1 MNSNSTSTIPP
12 ELVVTLQKAK
22 HVVVF
27 TGAGVSAESG
37 IPTFRDALTG
47 LWELFDAESLATP
60 EAFRKD
66 KELVWGW
73 YEWRRMK
80 VLRSQPNPAHLAIAE
95 LAQHV
100 PKLTVVTQNVDDLHE
115 RAGSTDVLHLH
126 GSLHSPR
133 CFACGRVHT
142 LAPGI
147 PEEPEGGRRLRPPL
161 CTYCGDFIRPGVV
174 WFGENLPQTVL
185 ESAFAAARECDM
197 LFSIGTSGIVQ
208 PAARIPALAKQAGAM
223 VVQVN
228 PAGTQL
234 DDDCNWSL
242 RGAAGVVMPR
252 LLEAA
257 FSPNG
262 MIAKVI

>member
-1 MNSNSTSTIPP
+1 
-12 ELVVTLQKAK
+12 
-22 HVVVF
+22 
-27 TGAGVSAESG
+27 
-37 IPTFRDALTG
+37 
-47 LWELFDAESLATP
+47 
-60 EAFRKD
+60 
-66 KELVWGW
+66 
-73 YEWRRMK
+73 
-80 VLRSQPNPAHLAIAE
+80 
-95 LAQHV
+95 
-100 PKLTVVTQNVDDLHE
+100 
-115 RAGSTDVLHLH
+115 
-126 GSLHSPR
+126 
-133 CFACGRVHT
+133 
-142 LAPGI
+142 
-147 PEEPEGGRRLRPPL
+147 
-161 CTYCGDFIRPGVV
+161 
-174 WFGENLPQTVL
+174 
-185 ESAFAAARECDM
+185 M